1 MQQYDKVH
9 AGIAFFGGGKN
20 YGVLEYKNFEFYEFS
35 KPYEISLEDAGRI
48 ELTLAAGT
56 EDFYFVL
63 YDSTTLNFLYETQE
77 KMRKDP
83 NEGYSCLKK

>member
-1 MQQYDKVH
+1 
-9 AGIAFFGGGKN
+9 
-20 YGVLEYKNFEFYEFS
+20 
-35 KPYEISLEDAGRI
+35 
-48 ELTLAAGT
+48 
-56 EDFYFVL
+56 VL